1 MLGCMLGCHAR
12 NSLEGNPRKSYGN
25 PKALGESLEILG
37 RAKEGFDSAAQAE
50 QSERTGLKRGS
61 LNLIN

>member
-1 MLGCMLGCHAR
+1 MLGCMVRCHAR
-12 NSLEGNPRKSYGN
+12 NSIEVNPRKSYGN

-37 RAKEGFDSAAQAE
+37 RAKEGFDRAAQAE